1 MTETSLP
8 RKDRKSPPKKKEP
21 LYTPSN
27 RPRATGT
34 LCAREPRIWNP
45 TSLTTK
51 TPTTNRPSWPA
62 QNPPPR
68 VLPPPPAPPSPLSP
82 RTNPPPLAATCQ
94 SSFEQGVALALH
106 LWPALTLAVQS
117 NWGGS
122 DSEDKRAWFA
132 GAIVELFPDLA
143 SKPKPNPTSKPS
155 IAITTQQQQQKSTAA
170 AEGPEA
176 DDDEPDAVD
185 VEAVLLQVMLDEFD
199 VNVDDDSAYE
209 VAEQIVRVRAEC
221 ARGKFDGELAGLQRR
236 FDARG
241 GTKVV
246 GVFKKVEDEDAET
259 DWDTDDDEDE
269 DDSQDGDVPM
279 GDAPPKKEKEEPE
292 VDEDGFTKVSRRKR

>member
-1 MTETSLP
+1 M
-8 RKDRKSPPKKKEP
+8 
-21 LYTPSN
+21 
-27 RPRATGT
+27 
-34 LCAREPRIWNP
+34 
-45 TSLTTK
+45 
-51 TPTTNRPSWPA
+51 
-62 QNPPPR
+62 
-68 VLPPPPAPPSPLSP
+68 
-82 RTNPPPLAATCQ
+82 
-94 SSFEQGVALALH
+94 
-106 LWPALTLAVQS
+106 QS

-170 AEGPEA
+170 ADGPEA

-246 GVFKKVEDEDAET
+246 GVFKKGEDEDAET
-259 DWDTDDDEDE
+259 DWDTDDDEDEDE

>member
-1 MTETSLP
+1 MSSTE
-8 RKDRKSPPKKKEP
+8 
-21 LYTPSN
+21 
-27 RPRATGT
+27 
-34 LCAREPRIWNP
+34 
-45 TSLTTK
+45 
-51 TPTTNRPSWPA
+51 
-62 QNPPPR
+62 
-68 VLPPPPAPPSPLSP
+68 PPSQ
-82 RTNPPPLAATCQ
+82 ATCQ

-132 GAIVELFPDLA
+132 GAIVDLFPDLA
-143 SKPKPNPTSKPS
+143 TKPAPNPT
-155 IAITTQQQQQKSTAA
+155 ATTTAA
-170 AEGPEA
+170 AAED
-176 DDDEPDAVD
+176 DDDEPDAVE
-185 VEAVLLQVMLDEFD
+185 VETVLLQVMLDEFD

-209 VAEQIVRVRAEC
+209 VADQIVRVRAEC

-246 GVFKKVEDEDAET
+246 GVFKKGEDDDAET
-259 DWDTDDDEDE
+259 DWDTDDDEDDE
-269 DDSQDGDVPM
+269 DDSDAGDVPM

-292 VDEDGFTKVSRRKR
+292 VDEEGFTKVSRRKR

>member
-1 MTETSLP
+1 M
-8 RKDRKSPPKKKEP
+8 
-21 LYTPSN
+21 
-27 RPRATGT
+27 
-34 LCAREPRIWNP
+34 
-45 TSLTTK
+45 
-51 TPTTNRPSWPA
+51 
-62 QNPPPR
+62 
-68 VLPPPPAPPSPLSP
+68 
-82 RTNPPPLAATCQ
+82 
-94 SSFEQGVALALH
+94 
-106 LWPALTLAVQS
+106 QS

-132 GAIVELFPDLA
+132 GAIVDLFPDLA
-143 SKPKPNPTSKPS
+143 SKPAPNPTSKPNIT
-155 IAITTQQQQQKSTAA
+155 IATTQQQKSTAA
-170 AEGPEA
+170 NGPED

-246 GVFKKVEDEDAET
+246 GVFKKGEDEDAET
-259 DWDTDDDEDE
+259 DWDTDDDDE
-269 DDSQDGDVPM
+269 DGEGDSEDGDVPM

-292 VDEDGFTKVSRRKR
+292 VDEEGFTKVSRRKR

>member
-1 MTETSLP
+1 MASTEPPSQGTSP
-8 RKDRKSPPKKKEP
+8 
-21 LYTPSN
+21 
-27 RPRATGT
+27 
-34 LCAREPRIWNP
+34 AR
-45 TSLTTK
+45 
-51 TPTTNRPSWPA
+51 
-62 QNPPPR
+62 
-68 VLPPPPAPPSPLSP
+68 PPPPLFPPEL
-82 RTNPPPLAATCQ
+82 TPPPLRLATCQ

-132 GAIVELFPDLA
+132 GAIVDLFPDLA
-143 SKPKPNPTSKPS
+143 SKPKPNPTSKPTVTV
-155 IAITTQQQQQKSTAA
+155 ATQQQKSTAD
-170 AEGPEA
+170 GPE

-221 ARGKFDGELAGLQRR
+221 ARGKLDGELVGLQRR

-246 GVFKKVEDEDAET
+246 GVFKKGEDEDAET
-259 DWDTDDDEDE
+259 DWDTDDDEDDE
-269 DDSQDGDVPM
+269 GDSEDGDVPM

-292 VDEDGFTKVSRRKR
+292 VDEEGFTKVSRRKR